1 MSVGS
6 RWDYL
11 RVSWVVGEIGESAR
25 EAGLVKAVCVSGQEW
40 VREGTR
46 ISEAVVDDIVHVY
59 LRWMRLVKSV

>member
-11 RVSWVVGEIGESAR
+11 RVSWVVGEFGVSAR
-25 EAGLVKAVCVSGQEW
+25 EAGLVKTVRVSGQEW

-46 ISEAVVDDIVHVY
+46 ISEAVVDDIVQVY
-59 LRWMRLVKSV
+59 LRCMRSVKSV